1 MTYALSRDADIAMA
15 FPDVCYMAIIPISGT
30 KVPLPIPNLAKL
42 DTAEASIK
50 NVKIKSLPA
59 LVLTDEVPQSN
70 GNEPS
75 VAFGGGLI
83 SGKAMG
89 KARWLLGSTCVFMK
103 GKPALSMPYPTFQ
116 NADNAPGFVLSVKQ
130 KVVQIR
136 R

>member
-1 MTYALSRDADIAMA
+1 MTYTLNRKGLLVA
-15 FPDVCYMAIIPISGT
+15 FADVCYMAIIPITGT
-30 KVPLPIPNLAKL
+30 KVPLPLPNIAKL
-42 DTAEASIK
+42 DTAKASIK

-103 GKPALSMPYPTFQ
+103 GKPALSMQFPTFQ
-116 NADNAPGFVLSVKQ
+116 NADNAPGFVQSAGQ
-130 KVVQIR
+130 NVVQINR
-136 R
+136 